1 MWFKDDKRIDLTSS
15 NVMHRREL
23 NAEYLVILRAERA
36 DAGVYK
42 CLVTNELG
50 STELTSH
57 LQVVEG
63 TTSGHHMM
71 I

>member
-1 MWFKDDKRIDLTSS
+1 
-15 NVMHRREL
+15 MHRREL